1 MKDEGIR
8 EKQLDKMAIIPTR
21 KPEDRFSYG
30 TDDLTCLH
38 TDVQKTRNDHSK
50 CGF

>member
-1 MKDEGIR
+1 
-8 EKQLDKMAIIPTR
+8 MAIIPTR

-30 TDDLTCLH
+30 TDDLACLH
-38 TDVQKTRNDHSK
+38 TDLQKTRNDHSK